1 MIEAISK
8 IFSKEQVQQAQHL
21 LNSLTVE
28 QKFWLSGYLT
38 GVNQSGGLLGED
50 LETKND
56 QVERLV
62 DIQQSSPNQ
71 NKITVLYGTHTGNS
85 RLIAENAAEQLKDA
99 GTQVNLVSMP
109 DYNYRKLKDESNLLI
124 VVSTHGEGEPPISA
138 EDFYSYIFGKKAP
151 KLDNLN
157 FGIIGL
163 GDSSYINFCKT
174 GNDIHKQ
181 LVQLGAKSVHDI
193 VELDIDFNDH
203 IESILPKVV
212 NQFSNNSASKE
223 SVSNIVSSEVKTN
236 VDQWVEAEVLEK
248 VLLNGRGSNKATY
261 HIELD
266 IEDKGISYEPG
277 DALEVISKNNPVLVY
292 GILDKLDLDPDTKL
306 QIHDVEW
313 SLKDAL
319 IAYYE
324 ITVVT
329 PPVIKKYAEIAQNS
343 NLNNLIDNQDE
354 LKKYLYGSDFLDLIN
369 DYPVELTTEDLQNIL
384 RKLPARLYS
393 ISSSYEF
400 NPDEVH
406 ITIGAVKYN
415 LNDREHQGVCSGF
428 LAEEVQIGDELLV
441 RIKKNEGFRL
451 PEDHDAKV
459 IMVGPGTG
467 IAPFR
472 SFLQEREA
480 VQAKGENWLFFG
492 DQHFESDFLYQAEL
506 LKYRK
511 NGLLKEISVAFS
523 RDQEEK
529 IYVQHRLRENGAQIY
544 QWIKD
549 GAYFYLCGDMNRMA
563 KDVKKE
569 LVNIIA
575 EYGNI
580 SVREAADY
588 FKEVKSSRRFQEDV
602 Y

>member
-1 MIEAISK
+1 MIEGISK
-8 IFSKEQVQQAQHL
+8 IFSKEQFQQAQDL
-21 LNSLTVE
+21 LNSLTLE
-28 QKFWLSGYLT
+28 QKLWLSGYLT

-50 LETKND
+50 FAIKNE

-62 DIQQSSPNQ
+62 DIQKDPES
-71 NKITVLYGTHTGNS
+71 KTEVTVLYGTHTGNS
-85 RLIAENAAEQLKDA
+85 RLIAESAAELLELK
-99 GTQVNLVSMP
+99 GVSVNLFEMP
-109 DYNYRKLKDESNLLI
+109 DYNVRKLKEEKNLLI
-124 VVSTHGEGEPPISA
+124 VVSTHGEGEPPVSA
-138 EDFYSYIFGKKAP
+138 EDFYAFIYGKKAP
-151 KLDNLN
+151 MLDGLN
-157 FGIIGL
+157 FGVVAL

-174 GNDIHKQ
+174 GNDIYKQ
-181 LVQLGAKSVHDI
+181 LVKLGAKNIHDI
-193 VELDIDFNDH
+193 IEFDVDFKDH
-203 IESILPKVV
+203 IEAFLPNIL
-212 NQFSNNSASKE
+212 NQFSESTNGSQALNNKVNAA
-223 SVSNIVSSEVKTN
+223 VKVDT
-236 VDQWVEAEVLEK
+236 DQWVEAEVLEK
-248 VLLNGRGSNKATY
+248 VLLNGRGSNKSTY

-266 IEDKGISYEPG
+266 IENKGIAYEPG
-277 DALEVISKNNPVLVY
+277 DALEVISKNNTVLVD
-292 GILDKLDLDPDTKL
+292 GILNKLGLNPETKI
-306 QIHDVEW
+306 QIQDQGK
-313 SLKDAL
+313 SLRDAL
-319 IAYYE
+319 IVNYE
-324 ITVVT
+324 ITVVA
-329 PPVIKKYAEIAQNS
+329 PPVIKKYAELAQNS
-343 NLNNLIDNQDE
+343 KLNSLIDDQE
-354 LKKYLYGSDFLDLIN
+354 KLKQYLYGSDLLDLLN
-369 DYPVELTTEDLQNIL
+369 DFPAEMSVNDLQRIL

-406 ITIGAVKYN
+406 VTVGAVKYH

-428 LAEEVQIGDELLV
+428 LAEEVQVGDELLV

-451 PEDHDAKV
+451 PEDHNAKV

-472 SFLQEREA
+472 SFLQQRD
-480 VQAKGENWLFFG
+480 VVNAKGENWLFFG
-492 DQHFESDFLYQAEL
+492 DQYFVSDFLYQTEL

-511 NGLLKEISVAFS
+511 NGLLKYVSVAFS

-529 IYVQHRLRENGAQIY
+529 IYVQHRLRENGAQVY

-575 EYGNI
+575 EHGNI

-588 FKEVKSSRRFQEDV
+588 FKEIKSSRRYQEDV

>member
-1 MIEAISK
+1 MIEAINK

-21 LNSLTVE
+21 LNSLSLE

-50 LETKND
+50 IAVKND

-62 DIQQSSPNQ
+62 DIQQHAGNQ
-71 NKITVLYGTHTGNS
+71 PEITVLFGTHTGNS

-99 GTQVNLVSMP
+99 GAKVNLVSMP
-109 DYNYRKLKDESNLLI
+109 DYNSRKLKEESNLLV

-151 KLDNLN
+151 KLDHLN

-193 VELDIDFNDH
+193 IELDIDFKDH
-203 IESILPKVV
+203 IGAIIPKIVT
-212 NQFSNNSASKE
+212 QFSNGSSAKDAVNK
-223 SVSNIVSSEVKTN
+223 SVNTEVKAN
-236 VDQWVEAEVLEK
+236 ADQWVEVEVLDK

-266 IEDKGISYEPG
+266 IEDSGISYEPG
-277 DALEVISKNNPVLVY
+277 DALEVISKNNPVLVD
-292 GILDKLDLDPDTKL
+292 GILNKLGFDPEAKL
-306 QIHDVEW
+306 QLQDVEW

-343 NLNNLIDNQDE
+343 KLSKLIDNPEE

-369 DYPVELTTEDLQNIL
+369 DYPVELTIEDFQNIL

-393 ISSSYEF
+393 ISSSFQY

-406 ITIGAVKYN
+406 ITVGAVKYN

-428 LAEEVQIGDELLV
+428 LAEEVQVGDELLV

-472 SFLQEREA
+472 AFLQEREA
-480 VQAKGENWLFFG
+480 LKAKGENWIFFG

-544 QWIKD
+544 QWIKE

-575 EYGNI
+575 EHGNI

>member
-1 MIEAISK
+1 MIEGISK
-8 IFSKEQVQQAQHL
+8 IFSKEQFQQAQHL
-21 LNSLTVE
+21 LNSLTLE

-50 LETKND
+50 FGINNE

-62 DIQQSSPNQ
+62 DIQQAPESQ
-71 NKITVLYGTHTGNS
+71 IEVTVLYGTHTGNS
-85 RLIAENAAEQLKDA
+85 HLIAEKASEILKSK
-99 GTQVNLVSMP
+99 GVSVNLVGMP
-109 DYNYRKLKDESNLLI
+109 DYNVRKLKEEKNLLV
-124 VVSTHGEGEPPISA
+124 VVSTHGEGEPPVSA
-138 EDFYSYIFGKKAP
+138 EDFHAFIYGKKAP
-151 KLDNLN
+151 KLEGLN
-157 FGIIGL
+157 FGVVAL

-174 GNDIHKQ
+174 GNDIYNQ
-181 LVQLGAKSVHDI
+181 LLKLGAKNIHDI
-193 VELDIDFNDH
+193 IELDVDFKDQV
-203 IESILPKVV
+203 ESVLPGII
-212 NQFSNNSASKE
+212 NQFSGNNTSGEAINNQANT
-223 SVSNIVSSEVKTN
+223 VVKVDT
-236 VDQWVEAEVLEK
+236 DQWVEAEVLEK

-266 IEDKGISYEPG
+266 IENKGITYEPG
-277 DALEVISKNNPVLVY
+277 DALEVISKNNPVLVD
-292 GILDKLDLDPDTKL
+292 GILTKLGLDPETKI
-306 QIHDVEW
+306 QIQDQEK
-313 SLKDAL
+313 SIREAL
-319 IAYYE
+319 IANYE

-329 PPVIKKYAEIAQNS
+329 PPVIKKYAELAQNS
-343 NLNNLIDNQDE
+343 KLNSLIEDQE
-354 LKKYLYGSDFLDLIN
+354 KLKEYLYGSDFLDLLN
-369 DYPVELTTEDLQNIL
+369 DYPAELSVSDLQNSL

-393 ISSSYEF
+393 ISSSYEY

-406 ITIGAVKYN
+406 ITVGAVKYQ

-428 LAEEVQIGDELLV
+428 LAEEIQIGDELLI

-451 PEDHDAKV
+451 PEDHNVKV

-472 SFLQEREA
+472 SFLQQREA
-480 VQAKGENWLFFG
+480 VGAKGENWLFFG
-492 DQHFESDFLYQAEL
+492 DQYFETDFLYQTEL

-511 NGLLKEISVAFS
+511 NGLLKDVSVAFS

-575 EYGNI
+575 EHGKI